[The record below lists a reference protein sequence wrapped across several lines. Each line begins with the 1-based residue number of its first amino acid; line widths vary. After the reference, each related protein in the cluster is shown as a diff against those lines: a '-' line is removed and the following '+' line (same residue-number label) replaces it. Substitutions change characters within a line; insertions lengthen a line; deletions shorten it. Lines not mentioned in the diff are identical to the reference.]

1 MSNTLS
7 FDVHL
12 YHVEIQFLH
21 DPKRYVFTYRDHA
34 EKTIGEVAG
43 IFLNAD
49 IMYADNV
56 RILEGEEE
64 KDQKS
69 VFFKGSNIEW
79 IHIKKV

>member
-1 MSNTLS
+1 M
-7 FDVHL
+7 
-12 YHVEIQFLH
+12 IQ
-21 DPKRYVFTYRDHA
+21 RDTSSPIGIMLK
-34 EKTIGEVAG
+34 KTIGEVAG